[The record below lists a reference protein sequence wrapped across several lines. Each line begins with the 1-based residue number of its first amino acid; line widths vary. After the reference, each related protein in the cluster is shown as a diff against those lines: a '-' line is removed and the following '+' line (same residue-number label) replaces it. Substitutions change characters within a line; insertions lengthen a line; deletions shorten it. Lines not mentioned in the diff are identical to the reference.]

1 MKFCAKCGAQME
13 DGMKF
18 CGSCGAVVSDD
29 AATQQP
35 QYGQTQPYNNYA
47 QGVAAAP
54 KQPNQTV
61 QKIVAKVKKNP
72 LIAIIPLAAL
82 VAVIVLIIVLVNVTK
97 YQKIDAKELFRFE
110 FEGLNS
116 HGTVTGELNAY
127 PADVYDDYDKILA
140 MSKDMKNL
148 TNVVDA
154 EDAEYL
160 ARLLGTDKKVSPYL
174 SLDPAELKKVWT
186 KAKDPAEMVSM
197 RKALLQTNSKKN
209 FTIKAKFNKEK
220 DLKNGDKIKVTV
232 DYDEKALKDA
242 KIKLTNTEFEIEVK
256 NLEDG
261 IEFDP
266 FDSKYLTV
274 SFEGVDGSGSMNM
287 STTSDTPEE
296 IRYQSDNKY
305 DRNLKNGDKVTI
317 TCSTYDELK
326 PAGDAFYFESDNKF
340 YIIKSKDALTKEIE
354 VTGLTELKE
363 IDVFENIKF
372 KFERG
377 TPFLD
382 VSRVDNDDMDK
393 VIVDNVSFSV
403 LDGENLK
410 VGDKFKVKAYPY
422 SSLSEEGYKIK
433 GEPDSEGY
441 FIKEFTVDDTM
452 PAYVTS
458 ANGRAAYESADF
470 KDMIADEESE
480 LKEHLQ
486 GKSSSWLFYDT
497 NVEYDGDIEKIESL
511 TLKDVYVSFT
521 DKNNSR
527 NISDYVNRIY
537 GVYDVKVKTDGEE
550 KQSASFI
557 AVVFAD
563 NIICDNGKFIK
574 QSSYSSFS
582 FHFYGSM
589 ADFNKE
595 ISGKEGYTLTK
606 CGSSGEV
613 KDKPDDSKPEETTT
627 TTTAKPEK
635 DNKDDSK
642 VEKTDD
648 SKAEEKDDSKDK
660 EKETKKETEKATE
673 KAEDKPADEEK
684 AS

>member
-61 QKIVAKVKKNP
+61 QKIIGKVKKNP

-82 VAVIVLIIVLVNVTK
+82 VAVIVLICVIVSVTK
-97 YQKIDAKELFRFE
+97 YQKIDAKELFKFE

-127 PADVYDDYDKILA
+127 PDYVYTASDVALST
-140 MSKDMKNL
+140 SKDMKHLNNSITDL
-148 TNVVDA
+148 ANMDD
-154 EDAEYL
+154 EDIAALSGGE
-160 ARLLGTDKKVSPYL
+160 KVSPYL
-174 SLDPAELKKVWT
+174 SIDATELKKAWT
-186 KAKDPAEMVSM
+186 KAKSPQELVSM
-197 RKALLQTNSKKN
+197 RKALLQKNSKKN

-274 SFEGVDGSGSMNM
+274 SFEGVDGGGSMNM

-382 VSRVDNDDMDK
+382 VYSVDNDDMDK

-403 LDGENLK
+403 QDGDNLK
-410 VGDKFKVKAYPY
+410 AGDKFKVKAYAY

-441 FIKEFTVDDTM
+441 FVKEFTVDDTM

-486 GKSSSWLFYDT
+486 GKSSGWLSYDT

-521 DKNNSR
+521 DKNNYR

-660 EKETKKETEKATE
+660 ETKKETEKATE